1 MRQTEPVT
9 GDSRQKS
16 RWPLV
21 LGALRYRDF
30 RLFWLGSITEHTGE
44 FMGLAAILWLV
55 NDITHSPLMLT
66 IVGSSQFVTRVFF
79 STIGGVAADRMNR
92 RRLLIAALLA
102 AALLSLVLAVLAA
115 TGYIAIWQ
123 LIVISLLSGVVMS
136 FNHPARQ
143 AIVPNLV
150 SKDYLLNA
158 VSVDILSIQVSRAIG
173 MPIAGYV
180 ILTAGVWP
188 IFALRALGC
197 LLAVFW
203 ILMVN
208 VPPTSATARTQAPWR
223 NLAQGF
229 HYLRGNIVVL
239 AVVLSFFIPILVQS
253 AYTSF
258 LPVFA
263 GDILRI
269 DAVGY
274 GYLQGAP
281 GVGAI
286 LFLIGLSL
294 LTYYNGKLRLLII
307 SIALLGVGLLGFSL
321 SNWFF
326 LSLLMLV
333 VIGAMAA
340 AFLAINTTL
349 LQGMVPD
356 EMRGRIMSWREISFG
371 LGPAGSIMFGA
382 LALHTGVQFSLGSLG
397 SICLILSLALIIL
410 LPRLRS
416 AG

>member
-1 MRQTEPVT
+1 
-9 GDSRQKS
+9 
-16 RWPLV
+16 
-21 LGALRYRDF
+21 
-30 RLFWLGSITEHTGE
+30 
-44 FMGLAAILWLV
+44 
-55 NDITHSPLMLT
+55 
-66 IVGSSQFVTRVFF
+66 
-79 STIGGVAADRMNR
+79 
-92 RRLLIAALLA
+92 
-102 AALLSLVLAVLAA
+102 VLAA